1 MQEQLEKHVSFTVN
15 SINNFYCV
23 QIKASIFKLR
33 ITIYRCVPCAP
44 AHNPYV
50 ILHHNDIG
58 GNEGERETGK
68 DVGDGLM
75 IDAKWLTLDKESS
88 NEERSGYIKN
98 TENLSVYFFGC
109 FLVCIFIIILDL
121 KSPRPVRNIRST
133 LCQLLASHTGV
144 VLTNLK
150 CSQGFHNK
158 GSSHSQ
164 IIINQCCFSCQSTT
178 MPTSHVTRRVFR

>member
-1 MQEQLEKHVSFTVN
+1 MLFLLSVHYHADFPRYSTGLPVRK
-15 SINNFYCV
+15 
-23 QIKASIFKLR
+23 
-33 ITIYRCVPCAP
+33 
-44 AHNPYV
+44 
-50 ILHHNDIG
+50 
-58 GNEGERETGK
+58 GNEGERETGN

-150 CSQGFHNK
+150 CSPGFHNK

-164 IIINQCCFSCQSTT
+164 IIISQCCFSCQSTT